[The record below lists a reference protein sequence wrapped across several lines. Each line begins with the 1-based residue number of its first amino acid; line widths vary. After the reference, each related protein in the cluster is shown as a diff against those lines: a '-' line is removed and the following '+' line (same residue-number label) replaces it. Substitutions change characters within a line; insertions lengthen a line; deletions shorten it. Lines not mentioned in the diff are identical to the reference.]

1 MTKRDW
7 KKDEKMIYA
16 PKAKPSLIRIPPF
29 HYLTFSGEG
38 APASKNFQEAVQS
51 LFSVAYT
58 LKFSVRKG
66 LVIQD
71 YQDYAVY
78 PLEGIWSITE
88 AAIKRGSFTKED
100 LVYTLMIRQP
110 EFIHDEHVAWAIE
123 QAQKKHPAL
132 PLSKIMYTQV
142 EDGSCVQMLHVGSFD
157 TESLSFDQ
165 MKAYIK
171 EHHLSQR
178 VLEHREIYLSDFNK
192 TSPEKLKTI
201 LRYFI

>member
-1 MTKRDW
+1 MTKKDW
-7 KKDEKMIYA
+7 KKDEKLIYA
-16 PKAKPSLIRIPPF
+16 PKAIPSQLYIPPYN
-29 HYLTFSGEG
+29 YLCFSGQG
-38 APASKNFQEAVQS
+38 APQSKAFQEAVQS
-51 LFSVAYT
+51 LFSLAYT

-88 AAIKRGSFTKED
+88 EAQKRDSFTKDE

-110 EFIHDEHVAWAIE
+110 EFIHDEHVNWAKE
-123 QAQKKHPAL
+123 QAQKKNPDL
-132 PLSKIMYTQV
+132 PLSRVEFKQI
-142 EDGSCVQMLHVGSFD
+142 EDGNCVQMLHVGSFD
-157 TESLSFDQ
+157 NESQSFAQ
-165 MKAYIK
+165 MKAFI
-171 EHHLSQR
+171 HDHQLHQR

-192 TSPEKLKTI
+192 TAPEKLKTI